1 MIFEKTML
9 FESEKERNLYYKFF
23 AGFFL
28 NELVD
33 GYQSRTQDF
42 RRLIN
47 RKLLESDSSFRL
59 ENVDGPLLASF
70 DYHSYLLENSSDK
83 GELADI
89 LIEDLTNRS
98 VIAIEAKFLT
108 DWNFDKD
115 ITANESR
122 IGILKEKFKK
132 DVVQALL
139 LTRRKNEA
147 AKQASSRANS
157 NYRKLSDPT
166 RKSKQPFIVL
176 EWEELI
182 DLVDKSKYAAVADYF
197 TDLVG
202 RSREDFR
209 R

>member
-1 MIFEKTML
+1 MIFDKTML

-33 GYQSRTQDF
+33 GYQSRTQALRLLLN
-42 RRLIN
+42 RR
-47 RKLLESDSSFRL
+47 LLESGSTFKL
-59 ENVDGPLLASF
+59 ENFDGTLLASF

-89 LIEDLTNRS
+89 LIEDLANRS

-115 ITANESR
+115 ITANAER
-122 IGILKEKFKK
+122 IKILRDKFQIN
-132 DVVQALL
+132 VIQALL
-139 LTRRKNEA
+139 LTRRKHTAVMQA
-147 AKQASSRANS
+147 ANHPDS
-157 NYRKLSDPT
+157 NYHRLLGYS
-166 RKSKQPFIVL
+166 RESKQPFIVL

-182 DLVDKSKYAAVADYF
+182 GLVDKSKYAAVADYF

-202 RSREDFR
+202 RNREDFR

>member
-1 MIFEKTML
+1 MIFDKTML

-47 RKLLESDSSFRL
+47 RKLLESGNSFRL
-59 ENVDGPLLASF
+59 ENISGPLFSSF

-115 ITANESR
+115 ITANKRR